1 MTCLCSN
8 VAGEKRIAI
17 AEAIFNGL
25 GTTIK
30 IAEKQMQAATVVCAS
45 GGAFWMRLIRATT
58 QGECKWASMQTSLCV
73 CL

>member
-1 MTCLCSN
+1 MLL
-8 VAGEKRIAI
+8 EKKIAI

-45 GGAFWMRLIRATT
+45 GILDAINKSYDSLAF
-58 QGECKWASMQTSLCV
+58 KWVLMPTNRR
-73 CL
+73 